1 MKNAIGNCIT
11 TDKWQNGSDFENSM
25 NEKDIH
31 FIKQVLDLR
40 RATYYGKA
48 VRSPKT
54 PTRPELVRLAC
65 VLAVARKLT
74 TSGEMLLWMIPSEAP
89 KALRFRQCK
98 MTLQHHQSKLQV
110 VRGFISAFRSIGS
123 GLGIGDRRM

>member
-11 TDKWQNGSDFENSM
+11 TDKWQNGNDFENGV
-25 NEKDIH
+25 NETDIH

-40 RATYYGKA
+40 RATYGEA
-48 VRSPKT
+48 IRNPKT

-74 TSGEMLLWMIPSEAP
+74 NCLRRNAAMDDSIGGSEGVTFSPMQDDAPAPSE
-89 KALRFRQCK
+89 
-98 MTLQHHQSKLQV
+98 
-110 VRGFISAFRSIGS
+110 
-123 GLGIGDRRM
+123 